1 MYFFKAETILNQIKE
16 SEEASWLFV
25 DKKREKNIKCLSN
38 IQTYSIA
45 CLRFVYVCIPIA
57 TWEIILIEEIAI
69 LHIRSCGQH
78 FSLRRK
84 FSALHHFVSF
94 KERRRLHLLHSP
106 LDVCTVIKDA
116 RTKKF
121 AEVTLVE
128 KKAKGLRKK
137 FNLTTIHNLGL
148 SAFFRPTP

>member
-1 MYFFKAETILNQIKE
+1 MYFIKAETILNQIKE

-38 IQTYSIA
+38 IQTYSLA

-69 LHIRSCGQH
+69 LQIRSCGQH
-78 FSLRRK
+78 FSLRKSLAPYAIRP
-84 FSALHHFVSF
+84 FCL
-94 KERRRLHLLHSP
+94 LHLLHSP